1 MIKRNELVSRIERSI
16 GENPITTLLGPRQC
30 GKTTIARTIGSP
42 APVNYYD
49 LENPADRAGLANPQL
64 ALKGSSGLVILDE
77 IQMMPEIFE
86 ILRVLV
92 DDESHKAKYLI
103 LGSASP
109 GIISKVSETLA
120 GRTASVDMSGF
131 DLTEIQ
137 EDWETLW
144 LRGGF
149 PRSFLAKSTEASYRW
164 REAFARTFLQRD
176 IMQFGFRL
184 NPESLRRFWTMVAH
198 YHGQV
203 WNAAEFARS
212 LGKDEKTA
220 RNYLDILS
228 GAFVVRPLQPWHI
241 NIKKRQVKSPKVYV
255 RDSGMLHYL
264 LNVETRRQLLSHIKA
279 GASWEGFVIEQILSI
294 TNTRRAYFW
303 ATHGGAELDL
313 LISPQHNPV
322 GFEIKFTENVTTTK
336 SMRVAIEDL
345 GLRHLYIVHPGP
357 RSFAIDKDISALSI
371 DDLSTEVSS
380 LA

>member
-1 MIKRNELVSRIERSI
+1 MIDRIKLAARIERCIS
-16 GENPITTLLGPRQC
+16 ENPITTLLGPRQC
-30 GKTTIARTIGSP
+30 GKTTIARAISHP
-42 APVNYYD
+42 APVSYYD
-49 LENPADRAGLANPQL
+49 LENPADRSGLSNPIL
-64 ALKGSSGLVILDE
+64 ALKKLDGLVILDE

-92 DDESHKAKYLI
+92 DDESNKAKYLI

-109 GIISKVSETLA
+109 GTIRNVSETLA
-120 GRTASVDMSGF
+120 GRTAFVDMNGF

-144 LRGGF
+144 LREGF
-149 PRSFLAKSTEASYRW
+149 PRLFLATGTEASYRW

-176 IMQFGFRL
+176 IMQLGFRL

-198 YHGQV
+198 YHGQI

-212 LGKDEKTA
+212 LGQDEKTA

-228 GAFVVRPLQPWHI
+228 GAFVVRQLQPWHI

-264 LNVETRRQLLSHIKA
+264 LIVETRRKLLSHIKA

-294 TNTRRAYFW
+294 SNTRQAYFW

-313 LISPQHNPV
+313 LISPHRNPT
-322 GFEIKFTENVTTTK
+322 GFEIKFTENVRTTK

-345 GLRHLYIVHPGP
+345 GLCHLYIVHPGP
-357 RSFAIDKDISALSI
+357 RSFDIDEDISALSI
-371 DDLSTEVSS
+371 HDLLSEVRD
-380 LA
+380 LP

>member
-1 MIKRNELVSRIERSI
+1 MIKRNKLISRIERSI
-16 GENPITTLLGPRQC
+16 GENPVTTLLGPRQC

-42 APVNYYD
+42 TPVNYYD

-64 ALKGSSGLVILDE
+64 ALRGSSGLVILDE

-109 GIISKVSETLA
+109 GIIRNVSETLA
-120 GRTASVDMSGF
+120 GRTAFVDMSGF

-228 GAFVVRPLQPWHI
+228 GAFVVRQLQPWHI

-264 LNVETRRQLLSHIKA
+264 LNLETRRQLLSHIKP
-279 GASWEGFVIEQILSI
+279 LR
-294 TNTRRAYFW
+294 N
-303 ATHGGAELDL
+303 L
-313 LISPQHNPV
+313 LNIVSPCFGYP
-322 GFEIKFTENVTTTK
+322 
-336 SMRVAIEDL
+336 
-345 GLRHLYIVHPGP
+345 
-357 RSFAIDKDISALSI
+357 
-371 DDLSTEVSS
+371 
-380 LA
+380 

>member
-1 MIKRNELVSRIERSI
+1 MIKRNDLVSRIVRSI

-109 GIISKVSETLA
+109 SIIRNVSETLA
-120 GRTASVDMSGF
+120 GRTAFVDMSGF

-228 GAFVVRPLQPWHI
+228 GAFVVRQLQPWHI

-313 LISPQHNPV
+313 LISPQSNPV
-322 GFEIKFTENVTTTK
+322 GFVIKLTENVTTTR

-371 DDLSTEVSS
+371 DDLSSEVKS